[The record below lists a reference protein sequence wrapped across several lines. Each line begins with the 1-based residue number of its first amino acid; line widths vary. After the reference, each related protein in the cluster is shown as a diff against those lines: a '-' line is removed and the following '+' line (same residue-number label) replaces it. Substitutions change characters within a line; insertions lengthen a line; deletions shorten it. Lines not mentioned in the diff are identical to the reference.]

1 MAASKRFFE
10 WYLNVLPAESGQD
23 TQWRWSVEPPWPTAT
38 PPWLVVAG
46 GITLFVLIV
55 FVYRLDARR
64 LSLRARCLLISL
76 RLMTVVLVLMFLSGA
91 SLLIERIGLPVVA
104 LVVDTSAS
112 MGLED
117 RYSDSNTAARAK
129 ELVGRAPPTRL
140 NLVKGLLLSKQARW
154 LRDLT
159 SRFQLRVYTFD
170 DGVEA
175 IGGLEAVDGE
185 RLDTLTPLLS
195 NLRPR
200 GEQTRPGPAL
210 RQVLQDFRG
219 SPPSAIIVFSD
230 GITSTTASERF
241 TAAAPVAKRQL
252 VPIFTVAS
260 GSREPARDL
269 NLAGLQ
275 MDEVAFVDDPLILS
289 ARLKAFGFS
298 GRPVTLTLKTT
309 ENDEPLITQ
318 TLTAEADGVSQPVD
332 LTWTPTQE
340 GDWDLVLEAEALPG
354 ETNRANNRQVH
365 HVRVRRE
372 RVRVLL
378 VDGHPR
384 WEYRYVKHLLERS
397 PSVTL
402 TCVLQDADPEYVQDD
417 LVARE
422 HFPATREALFEYD
435 VVILGDINP
444 RFLSSGI
451 MQNLSDFVGEARGG
465 IMLVAGPTYNPIAFR
480 GTPLEALVPADLS
493 TVRLPHPT
501 TEPRDWKPRLTIQ
514 GQEWTTLFHLG
525 DSPGASRRIVDSLPR
540 FHWLIE
546 LPRLK
551 PGAVSLLECTD
562 TGNGKQATPAILLQ
576 HFGSG
581 TVLFH
586 ATDDLWLWRFRSTDQ
601 YYGRYWLQAIRFLG
615 RGRLLGQ
622 TRAAELTTARSEF
635 TRGDL
640 VRLQLRFFDTRS
652 IPAASDPPVVR
663 VQQRGGSFRDIVL
676 ASPDGNP
683 GIFSG
688 QLETPGPGNFHAWVR
703 SPVFPDSPPTVDFR
717 VTLPNRELQ
726 QRVVDLDELKRTAKL
741 THGDF
746 SHITSARQLPMAL
759 PPGHPVPLATDAP
772 IRLWNR
778 WECLVLFASC
788 LLAEWLWRRRW
799 RLV

>member
-10 WYLNVLPAESGQD
+10 WYLDVLPAEPGQD
-23 TQWRWSVEPPWPTAT
+23 TQWRWSLEPPWPAT
-38 PPWLVVAG
+38 TPDWLVATG
-46 GITLFVLIV
+46 GIILVVLVIV
-55 FVYRLDARR
+55 VYRLDARR
-64 LSLRARCLLISL
+64 LSVVARLLLISL
-76 RLMTVVLVLMFLSGA
+76 RLTTMALVLLFLSGA

-117 RYSDSNTAARAK
+117 RYTDRETAARVQDLA
-129 ELVGRAPPTRL
+129 GRASPTRL
-140 NLVKGLLLSKQARW
+140 NLVKGLLLGNQAQW

-159 SRFQLRVYTFD
+159 DKFQLKIYTFD
-170 DGVEA
+170 DGVET
-175 IGGLEAVDGE
+175 IGGIEAIDGE
-185 RLDTLTPLLS
+185 RLDELTPLLAD
-195 NLRPR
+195 LRPR

-219 SPPSAIIVFSD
+219 SPPSAIVVFSD
-230 GITSTTASERF
+230 GITSTTANERF
-241 TAAAPVAKRQL
+241 TAAAPEARRQL
-252 VPIFTVAS
+252 VPVFTVAS

-269 NLAGLQ
+269 NLASLQ
-275 MDEVAFVDDPLILS
+275 MDEVAFVDDPLVLS

-298 GRPVTLTLKTT
+298 GKKVTLKLKTVGDDRT
-309 ENDEPLITQ
+309 LVTQ
-318 TLTAEADGVSQPVD
+318 TLTAAADGVSQPVD
-332 LTWTPTQE
+332 LTWVPKRE
-340 GDWDLVLEAEALPG
+340 GDWDLVLEVEPL
-354 ETNRANNRQVH
+354 EEESNQANNLQVR

-378 VDGHPR
+378 ADGHPR

-397 PSVTL
+397 PSITL
-402 TCVLQDADPEYVQDD
+402 TCVLQDADPEYTQDD

-422 HFPATREALFEYD
+422 HFPATRKELFEYD

-444 RFLSSGI
+444 RFLSSGT
-451 MQNLSDFVGEARGG
+451 MKNLLDFVGEARGG
-465 IMLVAGPTYNPIAFR
+465 IMLVAGPTYNPVAFR
-480 GTPLEALVPADLS
+480 GTPLEDLVPADLS
-493 TVRLPHPT
+493 TVRLPDPT
-501 TEPRDWKPRLTIQ
+501 TEPHDWKPRLTIQ

-525 DSPGASRRIVDSLPR
+525 ESPGASRRIVDGLPR
-540 FHWLIE
+540 LHWLIE

-551 PGAVSLLECTD
+551 PGAVCLLECTD
-562 TGNGKQATPAILLQ
+562 TRNDDRATPAILLQ
-576 HFGSG
+576 HYGSG

-586 ATDDLWLWRFRSTDQ
+586 ATDDLWLWRFRATDR

-615 RGRLLGQ
+615 RARLLGQ
-622 TRAAELTTARSEF
+622 TRAAELTTGRSEF
-635 TRGDL
+635 TRGDAI
-640 VRLQLRFFDTRS
+640 RLQLRFFDTRS
-652 IPAASDPPVVR
+652 APSSSAPPVVR
-663 VQQRGGSFRDIVL
+663 VQRREGTFQDVVL

-688 QLETPGPGNFHAWVR
+688 QLETAGPGSYHAWVR
-703 SPVFPDSPPTVDFR
+703 SPIFPESPPTVDFR

-726 QRVVDLDELKRTAKL
+726 QRAVDLDELKRTAQL
-741 THGDF
+741 THGHF
-746 SHITSARQLPMAL
+746 SHIIAAETLPAIL